1 MPLTVEQKQDYIVSG
16 GNHCP
21 YCASHNI
28 TALIFDGEDGGQP
41 VRCEDCGKEWT
52 DIYKLVDIEEE
63 TE

>member
-1 MPLTVEQKQDYIVSG
+1 MLSDAQKQDYILG
-16 GNHCP
+16 GGHHCP

-28 TALIFDGEDGGQP
+28 TALIFEGEDSGQP

-52 DIYKLVDIEEE
+52 DIYKLVDIKEE